1 MNIPESVEQLP
12 TNGTRG
18 RAYGEPYRTADGGTV
33 IPVAKVRAGT
43 ETPMGLF
50 VIYAGTA
57 RWVPAVD
64 TNRIALIGIITGL
77 LSAVI
82 GTLAVLRR
90 PPWPDLSAT
99 SAAWSRPAHITA
111 GR

>member
-1 MNIPESVEQLP
+1 MNLPESVEQLP

-18 RAYGEPYRTADGGTV
+18 RVYGEPYQTADGGTV

-43 ETPMGLF
+43 STPMGVF
-50 VIYAGTA
+50 VIYGGTA
-57 RWVPAVD
+57 RWGPAID
-64 TNRIALIGIITGL
+64 SNRVALSGGITGL
-77 LSAVI
+77 ISAV
-82 GTLAVLRR
+82 LASAAVLRR

-99 SAAWSRPAHITA
+99 SAAWKRY